1 MNLVWVSISVV
12 MLHCVSPARA
22 ENSHIIPFSQHEH
35 LKQLTR
41 DELREI
47 FFGRRSQWPDG
58 APMKVYVLPD
68 QHPLHIRF
76 AKDVLG
82 VYPYQLR
89 SAWDRMVFSGT
100 GVPPVAVDTIEQMR
114 KQIEQTAGAI
124 GYIEQ

>member
-1 MNLVWVSISVV
+1 MGWS
-12 MLHCVSPARA
+12 AA
-22 ENSHIIPFSQHEH
+22 TYADNSRVAPFS
-35 LKQLTR
+35 LKELHKELSR

-58 APMKVYVLPD
+58 EPMRVFVLPD

-100 GVPPVAVDTIEQMR
+100 GVPPAVVESVEQMQIQIEQMS
-114 KQIEQTAGAI
+114 GSI
-124 GYIEQ
+124 GYLEE